1 MSWHYVDPH
10 NFFPTEKEHYPY
22 QKPYETSILP
32 IGKIDWSPNYHKI
45 PATPQ
50 VKMKDEKIPMKAY
63 LVQLHHKLTAQNKSA
78 NG

>member
-32 IGKIDWSPNYHKI
+32 IGKIDWSAIYDGVENLEAEGENYCSTDACEI
-45 PATPQ
+45 
-50 VKMKDEKIPMKAY
+50 
-63 LVQLHHKLTAQNKSA
+63 KLY
-78 NG
+78 